1 MLSKKYYKSI
11 AELIKV
17 SNDLEQFER
26 LLIPFL
32 QTDNSRFDIDKFRQ
46 ATKKGIITENNIANE
61 RENSNFK
68 SDL

>member
-32 QTDNSRFDIDKFRQ
+32 QTDNPRFDIDKFSQ
-46 ATKKGIITENNIANE
+46 ATKKGSGLDVSLWN
-61 RENSNFK
+61 RK
-68 SDL
+68 

>member
-26 LLIPFL
+26 LLIAFL
-32 QTDNSRFDIDKFRQ
+32 KTDNPSFDIDKFSQ
-46 ATKKGIITENNIANE
+46 AIKKEVV
-61 RENSNFK
+61 
-68 SDL
+68 